1 MNERNDWQRF
11 FKTNKHLKAI
21 VQKVLFKD
29 KYDLTRD
36 GVDFM
41 IIHFQKI
48 GEILDKESIEYIS
61 IATAI
66 FKTIL
71 EQTTV
76 DNLPVLSQSFDQKF
90 LENLKAVY
98 IQKYYLV
105 NTQCL
110 ELIKIDDAN
119 KDKTPGNIFL
129 KLYFIQPNTSQ
140 IYTDALIN
148 EKYDKTGTNINKKVF
163 TQLQN
168 MRIATQEASC
178 LKNHVIHLETVT
190 LNTYEYSIK
199 RFLQNHLP
207 EMEDLN
213 ELIND
218 YDNIANII
226 QKIPK
231 NRMGINNAKTLLSS
245 LNHYLRFFPNT
256 DIKLNAKKK
265 YRDTIITWINT
276 NK

>member
-1 MNERNDWQRF
+1 
-11 FKTNKHLKAI
+11 
-21 VQKVLFKD
+21 
-29 KYDLTRD
+29 
-36 GVDFM
+36 
-41 IIHFQKI
+41 
-48 GEILDKESIEYIS
+48 
-61 IATAI
+61 
-66 FKTIL
+66 
-71 EQTTV
+71 
-76 DNLPVLSQSFDQKF
+76 
-90 LENLKAVY
+90 
-98 IQKYYLV
+98 
-105 NTQCL
+105 
-110 ELIKIDDAN
+110 
-119 KDKTPGNIFL
+119 
-129 KLYFIQPNTSQ
+129 
-140 IYTDALIN
+140 
-148 EKYDKTGTNINKKVF
+148 
-163 TQLQN
+163 

-218 YDNIANII
+218 YDNIAKKI

-231 NRMGINNAKTLLSS
+231 NKMGINNAKTLLSA

-256 DIKLNAKKK
+256 EIKLNAKKK